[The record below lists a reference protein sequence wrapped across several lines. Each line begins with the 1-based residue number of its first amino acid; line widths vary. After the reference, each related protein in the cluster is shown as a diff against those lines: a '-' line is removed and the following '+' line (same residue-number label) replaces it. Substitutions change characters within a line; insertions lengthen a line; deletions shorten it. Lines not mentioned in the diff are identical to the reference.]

1 MAEGRLARLVRS
13 PSLWLGLVLLLGL
26 GAYGGVR
33 ARGPA
38 VTAVSVVRRDLE
50 QHIVASGR
58 VMPPAR
64 SNVASQLTGLVVTVG
79 AVEGQHVKKGD
90 LLIQL
95 DDAEARAQ
103 VAQAKANAAQANAK
117 VDQLKR
123 VGAIVASE
131 GLRETE
137 SRLASARTDLARD
150 TKLAEQGAIPRAEL
164 EQSQRAVEIAI
175 AQQRA
180 ASAQQVGTLG
190 ADSRVAM
197 SAYLAAQAQ
206 LTSAELRLAQT
217 RVLASHDGVVL
228 SRAVE
233 IGEVAQPARTLLVV
247 ASDGDVELVF
257 QADERNLPSLRLGQ
271 QARASADAFPQDVF
285 PAEVDYLAPSIDPQR
300 GTVEVHLRVPR
311 PPSFLR
317 PDMTVS
323 VDLKVAERKAVLTLP
338 AEVVRGLA
346 TETPWVLAVDNG
358 RTAKKLVKLGIRGEG
373 EVELTDGVAEGG
385 LAVVPDGRILALGA
399 KVRVAAAS
407 PEK

>member
-1 MAEGRLARLVRS
+1 
-13 PSLWLGLVLLLGL
+13 
-26 GAYGGVR
+26 
-33 ARGPA
+33 
-38 VTAVSVVRRDLE
+38 
-50 QHIVASGR
+50 
-58 VMPPAR
+58 MPPAR

>member
-1 MAEGRLARLVRS
+1 MAEGRLARLVRN
-13 PSLWLGLVLLLGL
+13 PSLWLALALLVGLAVYGL
-26 GAYGGVR
+26 FR
-33 ARGPA
+33 ARGPV
-38 VTAVSVVRRDLE
+38 VTAVAVVRRDLE

-79 AVEGQHVKKGD
+79 AVEGQHVAKGD
-90 LLIQL
+90 LLIQI

-103 VAQAKANAAQANAK
+103 VAQAKANAAQASAK

-137 SRLASARTDLARD
+137 SRLASAEADLARD
-150 TKLAEQGAIPRAEL
+150 TKLADQGAIPRAEL
-164 EQSQRAVEIAI
+164 ERSQRAVEVAR

-217 RVLASHDGVVL
+217 RVLASQSGVVL
-228 SRAVE
+228 ARSVE

-271 QARASADAFPQDVF
+271 KARASADAFPQDVF

-300 GTVEVHLRVPR
+300 GTVEVHLRVPS
-311 PPSFLR
+311 PPAFLR

-323 VDLKVAERKAVLTLP
+323 VDLLVAERKAVLTLP
-338 AEVVRGLA
+338 AETVRGLA
-346 TETPWVLAVDNG
+346 TETPWILAVEGG
-358 RTAKKLVKLGIRGEG
+358 RTARKAVKLGIRGEG
-373 EVELTDGVAEGG
+373 EVELTEGVGEGL
-385 LAVVPDGRILALGA
+385 LAVVPDGRIYALGA
-399 KVRVAAAS
+399 KVRTTA
-407 PEK
+407 PPTER